1 MSEPDESPPPRRS
14 GSLSR
19 IGSDSSGSLDNL
31 TIILKFSENSVFNSI
46 ISSPDN
52 DIMYEVSTPN
62 KLFNRVSTT
71 FRLDP
76 TRGERTL
83 SGEVEWASVPIRTRV
98 RIGFQTLEWMLVN
111 DWLENL
117 GGWTS
122 ASRAFVGANGARYRW
137 KRKFREFHLTADED
151 SSSKPPTFA
160 IFREPKRNALLKV
173 TEMPTIRVSPEAL
186 PSLDHIIVSLLVMEK
201 RHRDK

>member
-1 MSEPDESPPPRRS
+1 
-14 GSLSR
+14 
-19 IGSDSSGSLDNL
+19 
-31 TIILKFSENSVFNSI
+31 
-46 ISSPDN
+46 
-52 DIMYEVSTPN
+52 MYEVSTPN

-83 SGEVEWASVPIRTRV
+83 AGEVEWASVPIRTRV

-137 KRKFREFHLTADED
+137 KRKFREFHVRRSSFIRIKGHHSHISQLTADED